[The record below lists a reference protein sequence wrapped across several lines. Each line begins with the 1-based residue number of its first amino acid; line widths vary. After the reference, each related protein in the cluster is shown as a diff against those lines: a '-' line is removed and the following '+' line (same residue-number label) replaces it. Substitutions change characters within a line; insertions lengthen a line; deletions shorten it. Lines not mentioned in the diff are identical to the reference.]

1 MVVQWTKAKCTSRSP
16 SLVSIPGTNG
26 YGHEH
31 DTFVSEASAVLQNI
45 LFLSFR
51 RQPDFLSPLHV
62 ERNSSKKYQN
72 AGILYWGTV
81 PGKYYITAMSS
92 KNLSE

>member
-1 MVVQWTKAKCTSRSP
+1 MVVQWTKAKYTYPSP
-16 SLVSIPGTNG
+16 ALLSIPAMASL
-26 YGHEH
+26 HEH
-31 DTFVSEASAVLQNI
+31 DTFVTGASAVLQNI

-51 RQPDFLSPLHV
+51 RQRDLLSHLHV

-72 AGILYWGTV
+72 VGILYRGTV
-81 PGKYYITAMSS
+81 PGKYYSTAMSS